1 MSTTP
6 RAGRSPVMIYAASSL
21 DSYLAPTDGSVS
33 WLDTFGTPDGVDLG
47 YDAFYAGIGSL
58 VIGRT
63 TYEQVLG
70 FGDWPYA
77 GKPTVVLTTRESL
90 GTDPLPP
97 GVRLD
102 DGEDLAQLVRDL
114 QDEAEGA
121 TWLVGGGAAHQTFLA
136 AGLVDEIW
144 THVMPVLLGSGIP
157 MFPPEFPQQSLT
169 LLESRTYHGGG
180 PGIVLLRYRVD
191 RP

>member
-1 MSTTP
+1 
-6 RAGRSPVMIYAASSL
+6 MIYAASSL
-21 DSYLAPTDGSVS
+21 DSYLAPADGSVS
-33 WLDTFGTPDGVDLG
+33 WLEAFGTDEAADLG
-47 YDAFYAGIGSL
+47 YDAFLAGIGSL

-70 FGDWPYA
+70 FGEWPYH
-77 GKPTVVLTTRESL
+77 GKPTTVLTTRESL
-90 GTDPLPP
+90 GDDPPPP
-97 GVRLD
+97 GVRTD
-102 DGEDLAQLVRDL
+102 HGDDLAQLVRAL

-121 TWLVGGGAAHQTFLA
+121 TWLVGGGTVHRAFLA

-144 THVMPVLLGSGIP
+144 THVMPVLLGSGVA
-157 MFPPEFPQQSLT
+157 MFPPAFPRQSLT

-191 RP
+191 